1 MRVPADCILLEG
13 TDVAADESGLT
24 GEPEQLE
31 KTPLTDNN
39 FEHNPVP
46 FLLAKTLI
54 VSGQGVALILAVG
67 TNTRS
72 GMAEEKLNIEEEE
85 TPLQAKLE
93 TIANEIGKIGVY
105 VAILTFIAM
114 TVNLIISTALDDTAE
129 LLHIDTLSALVSFLI
144 IAITVIVVA
153 VPEGLPLA
161 VTIALAFSVMKMK
174 KENNLVRKLHASETM
189 GGANEICTDKT
200 GTLTKNLMSV
210 MEFYTQDRVYEG
222 RPVNFSTLKVSQ
234 LMTEGVLFN
243 CSARVEKNEA
253 GEFETKGNCTEQG
266 LIKFLMDVGVN
277 AYETILKKDD
287 NILQLIPF
295 NSERKRACAAIR
307 HPDDQNKVRVYLKG
321 APEIVM
327 DYCSSYVNDE
337 GEAINLTQE
346 KKSDILL
353 NVVTE
358 KFAKNARRT
367 LLISYSDMTMEEY
380 EQLKAANNNFSK
392 E

>member
-1 MRVPADCILLEG
+1 M
-13 TDVAADESGLT
+13 
-24 GEPEQLE
+24 
-31 KTPLTDNN
+31 
-39 FEHNPVP
+39 
-46 FLLAKTLI
+46 
-54 VSGQGVALILAVG
+54 
-67 TNTRS
+67 
-72 GMAEEKLNIEEEE
+72 
-85 TPLQAKLE
+85 E

-129 LLHIDTLSALVSFLI
+129 LLHMDTLSHLVTFLI

-174 KENNLVRKLHASETM
+174 KDNNLVRKLHASETM

-200 GTLTKNLMSV
+200 GTLTKNLMTV
-210 MEFYTQDRVYEG
+210 MEFFTQDRVYEG
-222 RPVNFSTLKVSQ
+222 RPVNFSSLKVSQ

-253 GEFETKGNCTEQG
+253 GDCETKGNCTEQG

-277 AYETILKKDD
+277 AYETIMKKED
-287 NILQLIPF
+287 NILQIIPF
-295 NSERKRACAAIR
+295 NSERKRACTAIR
-307 HPDDQNKVRVYLKG
+307 HPDDQSKVRIYLKG

-327 DYCSSYVNDE
+327 DYCSSYVNDD
-337 GEAINLTQE
+337 GEASNLNQE
-346 KKSDILL
+346 KKVDILQ

-367 LLISYSDMTMEEY
+367 LLIAYSDMTVEQY
-380 EQLKAANNNFSK
+380 EQLKSANNNFTK
-392 E
+392 ESDRQVLEANMTMIAIFALMDPLRNEIISSVEKCKSAGINIRMVTGD